1 METSPLLAPSP
12 CLVSPHQGVIC
23 LVFFPLLGGGLL
35 SGLYGFGCYMELPP
49 SKSSLQPGLGWQQ
62 SGSTKRL
69 HHGTSSK
76 GATRRGCCLL
86 QRGIANPSRV
96 QTSSKREKKFF
107 FLPANLSWL
116 TEDACCIST
125 PLFAGHT
132 DPAGERSLRVA
143 ATSTLVAAAPKSL
156 EGSQHPWSQHPWVPA
171 PHMKPLVEAH
181 QSRHLVASP
190 ASPLENVLP
199 TPASKLQSQRCAM
212 SDLSVS

>member
-12 CLVSPHQGVIC
+12 CLVSPLWGAIC

-35 SGLYGFGCYMELPP
+35 SGLYGFGCYMELPC

-69 HHGTSSK
+69 HRGTSSK

-107 FLPANLSWL
+107 FFLQTSAGSRRMPAASQRRYLQGTQTQQASAASGLLPPPHWWQQLPSPSRGP
-116 TEDACCIST
+116 ST
-125 PLFAGHT
+125 PG
-132 DPAGERSLRVA
+132 P
-143 ATSTLVAAAPKSL
+143 STP
-156 EGSQHPWSQHPWVPA
+156 GCQHP
-171 PHMKPLVEAH
+171 
-181 QSRHLVASP
+181 
-190 ASPLENVLP
+190 
-199 TPASKLQSQRCAM
+199 T
-212 SDLSVS
+212 